1 MVKNGDDFFF
11 FIVCMACQ
19 AFIATPHHLFFYGT
33 VMSEILHIARSSSSA
48 ISCYEKTTVLITRI
62 EKQRGNI
69 KKS

>member
-11 FIVCMACQ
+11 YCLHGMPSFHSNTTSSV
-19 AFIATPHHLFFYGT
+19 FYGT

-48 ISCYEKTTVLITRI
+48 ISCYEKTSVLITRI

-69 KKS
+69 KKL